1 MGNHTDHL
9 AVAQHLAE
17 VILDALLAEIIGP
30 LLAGL
35 GEGLLLALVPGR
47 RWLEMH
53 KSETRARC
61 GAIHW
66 AVVSQRLQLLSRCLG
81 GGRDRTGSAPHRKQ
95 TASGDAVFHVVLTR
109 QVIFS

>member
-81 GGRDRTGSAPHRKQ
+81 GGETEQEVHLIANKRRAEMQSSMSCSLGK
-95 TASGDAVFHVVLTR
+95 
-109 QVIFS
+109 